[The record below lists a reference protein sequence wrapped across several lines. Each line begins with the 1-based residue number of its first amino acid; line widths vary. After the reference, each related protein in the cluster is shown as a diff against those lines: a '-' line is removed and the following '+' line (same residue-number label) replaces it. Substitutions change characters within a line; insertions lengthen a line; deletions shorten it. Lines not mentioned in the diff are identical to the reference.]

1 MNLKTERKKLNL
13 TQRELAELSNVGINT
28 LLKIEKGNLDST
40 KVGTLKKIA
49 NTFGVQLVDLFFNEE
64 EE

>member
-40 KVGTLKKIA
+40 KVGTLKKIV
-49 NTFGVQLVDLFFNEE
+49 NTFGVQLVDLFFKEE

>member
-40 KVGTLKKIA
+40 KVGTLKKNCKYFWSSISR
-49 NTFGVQLVDLFFNEE
+49 FIF
-64 EE
+64 

>member
-28 LLKIEKGNLDST
+28 LLKIEKGNLEST
-40 KVGTLKKIA
+40 KVVTLKKIA
-49 NTFGVQLVDLFFNEE
+49 NTFGVQLVDLFFKVEE
-64 EE
+64 E

>member
-49 NTFGVQLVDLFFNEE
+49 DTFGVQLVDLFFKDENN
-64 EE
+64 